1 MVKLCIFESIA
12 IVLMT
17 ILLIVEAKSSD
28 LSTERI
34 FGGQR
39 ARPGQFPHQASIRG
53 PVGSRHFCGGVL
65 ISDRFVLTTA
75 NCTQGRFSQPQNVR
89 VVLGTH
95 LIFPLHVGTSVLVD
109 RITNHPQ
116 FNRNTMANDI
126 SVIRIARSVP
136 TTNLIRPARLPSS
149 NIQDNRGVTVSGWGP
164 FNVRIKIFLINFKII
179 CILINFFFFF

>member
-1 MVKLCIFESIA
+1 MIG
-12 IVLMT
+12 
-17 ILLIVEAKSSD
+17 EAKSSD

-34 FGGQR
+34 FNGTR

-53 PVGSRHFCGGVL
+53 PVGSRHFYGGVL
-65 ISDRFVLTTA
+65 VSDRFVLVLTTA
-75 NCTQGRFSQPQNVR
+75 NCLQGRLSQPRNVR

-95 LIFPLHVGTSVLVD
+95 LIFPLHVGTSFLVD

-116 FNRNTMANDI
+116 FRRFTMENDI
-126 SVIRIARSVP
+126 SVIRTAQRVP

-164 FNVRIKIFLINFKII
+164 FNVRIKNIFD
-179 CILINFFFFF
+179 